1 MIILGKCICAGAC
14 LCGITVFATCM
25 IYTRCFLTET
35 IKTIKN
41 DTTKQGNIENAI
53 DSPL

>member
-14 LCGITVFATCM
+14 LCGTIILATY
-25 IYTRCFLTET
+25 IVYTRCFLTET
-35 IKTIKN
+35 IKTIKEE
-41 DTTKQGNIENAI
+41 NIENAI

>member
-14 LCGITVFATCM
+14 LCGITIFATSM

-35 IKTIKN
+35 IKTIKEME
-41 DTTKQGNIENAI
+41 KVEEL
-53 DSPL
+53 SPC